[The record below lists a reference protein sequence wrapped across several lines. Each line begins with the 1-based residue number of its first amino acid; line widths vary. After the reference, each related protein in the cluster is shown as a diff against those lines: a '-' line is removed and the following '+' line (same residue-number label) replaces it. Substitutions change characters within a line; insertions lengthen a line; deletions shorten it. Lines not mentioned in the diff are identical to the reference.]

1 MTNDENYGAKYEALN
16 IANYVVY
23 YSNKNRYSISNL
35 RLQKL
40 LYFIQAYFLY
50 SFGKACFKDEIEAW
64 AFGPVVPE
72 VYHKYKKYGAG
83 SIPYLNYDG
92 AEIFNIN
99 NSDKE
104 AINLVIKKLSKYS
117 VYDLVEATH
126 KQGPWESVYDKNT
139 RSAIISKES
148 IKDYFNA

>member
-1 MTNDENYGAKYEALN
+1 MTNYEDYGAKYEALN

-40 LYFIQAYFLY
+40 LYFIQAYYLY

-64 AFGPVVPE
+64 AFGPVVPN

-83 SIPYLNYDG
+83 SIPYSFDNVK
-92 AEIFNIN
+92 EISNIN
-99 NSDKE
+99 NADKE
-104 AINLVIKKLSKYS
+104 VINMVVTKLSRYG
-117 VYDLVEATH
+117 VYDLVQTTH
-126 KQGPWESVYDKNT
+126 QQGPWVRVYDK
-139 RSAIISKES
+139 RIRGAVISKKS
-148 IKDYFNA
+148 IKDYFND